1 MTKKYTIEAEFE
13 KDVVEKLQTVKK
25 TLLSKMFV

>member
-13 KDVVEKLQTVKK
+13 NDVVEKLQNVKK